1 MAVQLTG
8 YQGPRG
14 FKPEQVY
21 DPSKQMLQASAR
33 DVEIR
38 EASLQRYRENVYQ
51 VGKQIDENQKN
62 NLEALRTFSESLGTF
77 LVEKQK
83 ENNKQQYRLG
93 VADILT
99 GRVKLPEATKEEF
112 NKQRAYLEMANNAD
126 QEAIGTLRQTN
137 PAAAET
143 MLQDSQAVRGWR
155 AYGQA
160 VGLARKV
167 RGIAPG
173 FFDEFMDSDEQI
185 PITINGQPTFI
196 TPKTAKTQEEVAAAY
211 DVGLQKLMEKYNIQN
226 LNPVIIEEELSSPFS
241 DLEAN
246 VKTSKMR
253 EISKVRESN
262 ARLELADRFAAA
274 APGLTSGVTKDAA
287 KFQGELDYTY
297 NRLLELN
304 NGDRAKSNTD
314 LQELVLN
321 QTTIIAQSNPYQA
334 QELLNTFRASYLNP
348 NNTNLGT
355 WGDRTDVSSVS
366 DLILRKQEQYESAKD
381 KTDKETVAN
390 LLNLYKSSGQNYEQ
404 IFQELNLLDKSNPGI
419 ATAALAEMQEM
430 GPGYLS
436 PYDSERL
443 AKSAK
448 NKAQL
453 DYWKRYGSITDDQ
466 YNREATRFADQPNY
480 VELLKAS
487 GIKTAVLAAYE
498 KRAGAVTF
506 EQQQS
511 FTRQA
516 DASANFA
523 ANIISRRILG
533 QLQRGE
539 LSVPEIQEQAV
550 AQAEKFAE
558 ILVTRDKD
566 PLKAQYSTEYKQLPA
581 DIRKDF
587 ESVTPIGDGTNGVD
601 LTRTPPHKSPF
612 VTSAVNSDLIS
623 PQQIQRNIDAITNG
637 GQATADV
644 KMYAKT
650 SGVGIYEFLKKQ
662 AARHS
667 IPFNLNNMG
676 DAAKTYQENRK
687 INPRAAEALTN
698 PRITGEQRRMYIQQ
712 LERSRARQQIPTL
725 PAKPLSSYKAQ
736 VSSVNFE
743 DYVPGKSGQPGVD
756 LYFEDKQFPVVMPGL
771 VKDISY
777 EPGYGHYVVVEST
790 DPETGE
796 QVDVLYGHLATR
808 THLRK
813 GQQVSEGQ
821 LVGIQGGTGNVRSAD
836 GTIASIDFLAP
847 APEGSGS
854 MIPYRNFD
862 RLRRR
867 IVSMF
872 GK

>member
-1 MAVQLTG
+1 M
-8 YQGPRG
+8 R
-14 FKPEQVY
+14 
-21 DPSKQMLQASAR
+21 
-33 DVEIR
+33 
-38 EASLQRYRENVYQ
+38 
-51 VGKQIDENQKN
+51 QI
-62 NLEALRTFSESLGTF
+62 A
-77 LVEKQK
+77 
-83 ENNKQQYRLG
+83 
-93 VADILT
+93 
-99 GRVKLPEATKEEF
+99 
-112 NKQRAYLEMANNAD
+112 
-126 QEAIGTLRQTN
+126 
-137 PAAAET
+137 
-143 MLQDSQAVRGWR
+143 
-155 AYGQA
+155 
-160 VGLARKV
+160 
-167 RGIAPG
+167 
-173 FFDEFMDSDEQI
+173 
-185 PITINGQPTFI
+185 
-196 TPKTAKTQEEVAAAY
+196 
-211 DVGLQKLMEKYNIQN
+211 
-226 LNPVIIEEELSSPFS
+226 
-241 DLEAN
+241 
-246 VKTSKMR
+246 
-253 EISKVRESN
+253 KVREANS
-262 ARLELADRFAAA
+262 RLELADRFAAS
-274 APGLTSGVTKDAA
+274 APGLASGVTKDPA
-287 KFQGELDYTY
+287 KFQGELDYMY

-304 NGDRAKSNTD
+304 GGDKAKSNTD

-355 WGDRTDVSSVS
+355 WGDRTDVSTVS

-381 KTDKETVAN
+381 KTDKETVTN

-453 DYWKRYGSITDDQ
+453 DYWKRYGSITDEQ
-466 YNREATRFADQPNY
+466 YNREATKFADQPDY
-480 VELLKAS
+480 TELVKES
-487 GIKTAVLAAYE
+487 GVKTTVLAAYE
-498 KRAGAVTF
+498 KLAGKLTF
-506 EQQQS
+506 GQQES
-511 FTRQA
+511 FARQA
-516 DASANFA
+516 DASARFA
-523 ANIISRRILG
+523 ANVISRRLLG

-539 LSVPEIQEQAV
+539 ISVFEIENQMQ
-550 AQAEKFAE
+550 AQAAE
-558 ILVTRDKD
+558 LAKVLVTQDSTD
-566 PLKAQYSTEYKQLPA
+566 PLKARYSTDYKKLPT
-581 DIRKDF
+581 DIRNEF
-587 ESVTPIGDGTNGVD
+587 ESAKALGDGTNGVD
-601 LTRTPPHKSPF
+601 LTQTPPHKTPF
-612 VTSAVNSDLIS
+612 VTSAVNSNLIS
-623 PQQIQRNIDAITNG
+623 PQQIQRNIDAISNG
-637 GQATADV
+637 GQPTADV
-644 KMYAKT
+644 KMFAKT
-650 SGVGIYEFLKKQ
+650 SGVGVFEFLKQQ

-667 IPFNLNNMG
+667 IPFDLSTMG
-676 DAAKTYQENRK
+676 DAAKNYQENRK

-736 VSSVNFE
+736 VSSVNYE
-743 DYVPGKSGQPGVD
+743 DYIPGRSGQPGVD

-847 APEGSGS
+847 APAGSGS
-854 MIPYRNFD
+854 MTPYRNFD